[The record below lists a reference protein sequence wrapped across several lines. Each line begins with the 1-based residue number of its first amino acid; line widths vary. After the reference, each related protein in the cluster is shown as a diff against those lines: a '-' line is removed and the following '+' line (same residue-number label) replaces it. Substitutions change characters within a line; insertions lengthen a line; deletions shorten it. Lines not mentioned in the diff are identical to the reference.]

1 MNSINPT
8 TPFSKSRLRRTGNF
22 ILLICLSIGISI
34 LAERSGWLTQAE
46 NTYYDA
52 WHQLAGRRFSPSHT
66 VIVAVDNTTLLAHE
80 DEPLAFWGPHFAK
93 VIQKLREAGVSCIGI
108 DFLFSVSAESWLKR
122 IQTDNTAISRT
133 YDIPFREEL
142 NKGGVILT
150 GTAVRN
156 AEGQTR
162 LLLPKIE
169 FLFSLPNNY
178 QDIGLSNLYT
188 DDDEVI
194 RSFIPKIIEGS
205 EAPTLTFASLMVK
218 RVAWEAKSR
227 QIETMSFRRIG
238 YAGPP
243 GTYPRI
249 SFEQLLS
256 SPGGEEDL
264 HRRLKDKLVIIAV
277 ENVGT
282 HDVHLTPYMTKI
294 IGKQTGVMTGAEIHA
309 NIIDTLLED
318 RFPKEA
324 AGSIR
329 FIWLLLLTAIGTGF
343 FFLKPPVIGLGAWG
357 LLNLFAAFSAYALFR
372 WNQVFPVAIV
382 NLSSSVGFI
391 GALGLRL
398 TREERARRLM
408 RQAIG
413 PYVSQSV
420 VDQVIESGHLPNLGG
435 ETFKVAV
442 LFSDIRNFTT
452 ISEAL
457 TAEEVVEM
465 LNTYFSRVCEPI
477 LAQGGMIDKFIGDAV
492 MAVFGAPAPH
502 PDYAMRAVT
511 AALEMKKIALDF
523 QSWMAQRF
531 SDKQLPPF
539 RVGIG
544 LHTGPAV
551 IGNIGSPER
560 MGYTA
565 IGDTVNIASRLEGM
579 SKSLGWTIVA
589 SREIIAEAGTGIIK
603 GNSDTIS
610 VKGRC
615 GQIDVAEVTDINMN
629 GGEV

>member
-1 MNSINPT
+1 
-8 TPFSKSRLRRTGNF
+8 
-22 ILLICLSIGISI
+22 
-34 LAERSGWLTQAE
+34 
-46 NTYYDA
+46 
-52 WHQLAGRRFSPSHT
+52 
-66 VIVAVDNTTLLAHE
+66 
-80 DEPLAFWGPHFAK
+80 
-93 VIQKLREAGVSCIGI
+93 
-108 DFLFSVSAESWLKR
+108 
-122 IQTDNTAISRT
+122 
-133 YDIPFREEL
+133 
-142 NKGGVILT
+142 
-150 GTAVRN
+150 
-156 AEGQTR
+156 
-162 LLLPKIE
+162 
-169 FLFSLPNNY
+169 
-178 QDIGLSNLYT
+178 
-188 DDDEVI
+188 
-194 RSFIPKIIEGS
+194 
-205 EAPTLTFASLMVK
+205 
-218 RVAWEAKSR
+218 
-227 QIETMSFRRIG
+227 
-238 YAGPP
+238 
-243 GTYPRI
+243 
-249 SFEQLLS
+249 
-256 SPGGEEDL
+256 
-264 HRRLKDKLVIIAV
+264 
-277 ENVGT
+277 
-282 HDVHLTPYMTKI
+282 
-294 IGKQTGVMTGAEIHA
+294 
-309 NIIDTLLED
+309 
-318 RFPKEA
+318 
-324 AGSIR
+324 
-329 FIWLLLLTAIGTGF
+329 
-343 FFLKPPVIGLGAWG
+343 
-357 LLNLFAAFSAYALFR
+357 
-372 WNQVFPVAIV
+372 VFPVAIV